1 MLILEYSSG
10 VVLKKQEGDPLKDSI
25 LLEGGINIMGFLEQ
39 FIFLNQPA
47 FFLLQTLS
55 DFWGDVLVLQ
65 LILNLA

>member
-25 LLEGGINIMGFLEQ
+25 MLEGGINIMGFLEQ
-39 FIFLNQPA
+39 FIFLHQPA

>member
-39 FIFLNQPA
+39 FIFLHQPA

-55 DFWGDVLVLQ
+55 LSAFTSAEVLT
-65 LILNLA
+65 